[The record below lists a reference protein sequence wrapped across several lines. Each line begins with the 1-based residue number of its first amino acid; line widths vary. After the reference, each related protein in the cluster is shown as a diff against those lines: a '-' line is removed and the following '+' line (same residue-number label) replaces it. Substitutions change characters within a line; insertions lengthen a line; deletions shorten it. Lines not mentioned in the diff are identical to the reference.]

1 MMVVGTCR
9 LELRMP
15 HTSSLKEKRQILRSI
30 KDRVRNRFNV
40 SVAEVGYLEEWQ
52 RATLAVAC
60 VSNEAKVVDE
70 ELSNLLLREIK
81 DPRIGF
87 VTITE
92 AEVSDDLRHARVYV
106 VTHETGEERQRTLE
120 GLQSARSYLRA
131 ALGRRLRLRYIPELT
146 FCIDETLERGLRIH
160 EILKSLETGEKL
172 DGQGS

>member
-1 MMVVGTCR
+1 MSRSARVGD
-9 LELRMP
+9 LL
-15 HTSSLKEKRQILRSI
+15 I
-30 KDRVRNRFNV
+30 
-40 SVAEVGYLEEWQ
+40 
-52 RATLAVAC
+52 
-60 VSNEAKVVDE
+60 E
-70 ELSNLLLREIK
+70 ELSDLLLREIK

-146 FCIDETLERGLRIH
+146 FCIDETFERGLRIH
-160 EILKSLETGEKL
+160 EILKSLETGEES

>member
-1 MMVVGTCR
+1 M
-9 LELRMP
+9 
-15 HTSSLKEKRQILRSI
+15 I
-30 KDRVRNRFNV
+30 
-40 SVAEVGYLEEWQ
+40 
-52 RATLAVAC
+52 
-60 VSNEAKVVDE
+60 E
-70 ELSNLLLREIK
+70 ELSDLLLREIK

-106 VTHETGEERQRTLE
+106 VTHETGEERQRTLK

>member
-1 MMVVGTCR
+1 MVSRAARVGD
-9 LELRMP
+9 LL
-15 HTSSLKEKRQILRSI
+15 I
-30 KDRVRNRFNV
+30 
-40 SVAEVGYLEEWQ
+40 
-52 RATLAVAC
+52 
-60 VSNEAKVVDE
+60 E
-70 ELSNLLLREIK
+70 ELSDLLLREVK

-120 GLQSARSYLRA
+120 GLHSARSYLRA
-131 ALGRRLRLRYIPELT
+131 ALGRRLRLRHIPELT

-160 EILKSLETGEKL
+160 EILKSLETGEKP